1 MRIGTKLAGLLGT
14 MILVSMLTFLL
25 TQLLPGDPV
34 VSVLGASY
42 DTKTPTGLAQI
53 ASVRKELGLDKALP
67 VRYLDWAGK
76 AVRGDLGRS
85 FGTNSGGIKT
95 TRILKERIPITLELM
110 LLTQLASIAVA
121 IPLGV
126 YSAYRQGKLLDRII
140 TYGSFAMLSLPA
152 FVLALILVFVFAVK
166 LKWLPTGG
174 YTRLT
179 ADLWQNLRSVI
190 IPVLTLS
197 LGLIPV
203 YARLIRSEM
212 VSTLQEDFIL
222 MARAKGMPDR
232 HVLFRH
238 ALKPSSFS
246 LLTVIGIQIGA
257 LIGGSVIVEFLM
269 SMPGVGFAL
278 VDSVGQ
284 REYQVVLGLV
294 LVITAFYVGANFVVD
309 LLYSVLDP
317 RIRRGSSR
325 N

>member
-1 MRIGTKLAGLLGT
+1 LRIGTKLAGLLGT
-14 MILVSMLTFLL
+14 IVLVSMLTFLL

-34 VSVLGASY
+34 VSVLGSAY
-42 DTKTPTGLAQI
+42 DNKTPTGQAQI
-53 ASVRKELGLDKALP
+53 AQVRKELGLDKALP
-67 VRYLDWAGK
+67 VRYLDWVGK

-85 FGTNSGGIKT
+85 FGANSGGIKT
-95 TRILKERIPITLELM
+95 TRLLKERFPITLELM
-110 LLTQLASIAVA
+110 VLTQFVAIALA

-126 YSAYRQGKLLDRII
+126 YSAYRQGKLLDKII
-140 TYGSFAMLSLPA
+140 TWGSFATLSLPG
-152 FVLALILVFVFAVK
+152 FVLALMLVYVFSVK
-166 LKWLPTGG
+166 LRWLPTGG

-179 ADLWQNLRSVI
+179 DDLAKNLKSVV

-197 LGLIPV
+197 LGLAAV

-212 VSTLQEDFIL
+212 VSTLQEDYIL
-222 MARAKGMPDR
+222 MARAKGLSDR

-257 LIGGSVIVEFLM
+257 LIGGSVIVEFLL
-269 SMPGVGFAL
+269 SMPGIGLAL

-317 RIRRGSSR
+317 RIRRGSTR